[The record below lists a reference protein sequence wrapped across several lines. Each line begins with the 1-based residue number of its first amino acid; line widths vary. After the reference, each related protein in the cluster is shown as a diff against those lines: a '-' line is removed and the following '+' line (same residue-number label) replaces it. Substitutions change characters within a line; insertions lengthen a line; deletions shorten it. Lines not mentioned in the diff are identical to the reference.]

1 MINTIT
7 KAEFGKVVNRPDI
20 VSIFLE
26 AGIDIVALLR
36 DPDSWTAHEIITL
49 RGANVAT
56 VKDLGQLKARERRT
70 GLTLLVEELHQ
81 RLQVLETASQRYGER
96 LKKHLEQLKGERCK
110 NSNVAVDDLGKE
122 VLSAEKRRAATLK
135 ALTRDARPRP
145 GKKGE
150 VQQRTAEYEDTR
162 LEQQTPKV
170 DDEVI
175 SELYPEND
183 ADEDNAETNAPAPEH
198 AEKEKTPE
206 NHTTNRTA
214 QEAVQKELK
223 AVQLVGSSKSIGD
236 EQVFNESNTSNA
248 SEVLNS
254 SNDTEVND
262 TNESNFSA
270 AVFEQA
276 HALVNVSAV
285 SEASE
290 DYHQQ
295 TWITDQKVRLQSFW
309 ILALFVVLLLFFVF
323 SVYREQMKKH
333 TKEALGKRSKDGGI
347 PTVDGFFWT
356 EQRRGGG
363 TGKERES
370 KSNERQTRRKEE
382 LQAMEERALAS
393 SFDDLMGC
401 VVDSSKVM
409 IVVDVLTALI
419 PISNIDVAEA
429 DERSV
434 VSSSMVEL
442 CANWHDTWMFGS
454 ICVLIVFQVVRAVA
468 AMGHHP
474 YCVYGRWAWLM
485 YLGTDISSMGDTVAI
500 LLSGW
505 SLLCCRA
512 EFDQAW
518 SLYYVV
524 NSTNSASQWE
534 YVGVIKYT
542 DGVKTQSQWQRFE
555 SIPSSMFFALLT
567 LNKKNPLAHVFVTW
581 YEKLLVIFVNIC
593 CVPLFSLVSSMIGGS
608 IMKLVLSEAPP
619 AEGAREQPSEAAGDE
634 VAELEDDEDD
644 TADGADDAVMA
655 LLGFGSVFCYGLST
669 SKREMK
675 WLFFTVHK
683 LPHWA
688 FPAVDGVVGALF
700 LADWLHSA
708 VSPAAEVPPQADAA
722 VADAEAELAQPE
734 AERTVVVVAFGPLE
748 GEEARRFNCLCCL
761 WRIYLLEKW
770 LDHPFQSALDAL
782 HTCRKQLVTTGAV
795 TIFFWLLGAHLLFFT
810 EFENPDK
817 YIRKF
822 YGSVL
827 RAIWVT
833 SFFLNGEWVFC
844 DFSWMG
850 KAVGGFIVLFGVS
863 IVVVPMTVF
872 TGYFLMNIQ
881 GDFYET
887 QVQYLKAEP
896 GDLWQL
902 KMQPSAEAYEWQKK
916 LFKLLPGTMALVW
929 PVFQLV
935 ILSLLRRSAAVCEGD
950 ALTCKWE
957 EESTKCVE
965 AKCQECQG
973 ERCQLCREDSKII
986 TECCNDHSEMAT
998 IPSLCELLGLNVYME
1013 DMCQARHFDCFFML
1027 GREGVYFH
1035 NVQLPA
1041 ICGEGHNHDR
1051 GCESSPTEAERLTC
1065 RWTAEVNHCME
1076 GECGGCEVG
1085 SEACK
1090 LCREDAA
1097 KISACCDQHHHNAAT
1112 PRICA
1117 DAILTVDVKSC
1128 VAETCKAKEETTD
1141 RQEERHGA
1149 TPPTVGKYS
1158 STSSDAYGGT

>member
-1 MINTIT
+1 MATAGGPSLAALVLLWCALLHT
-7 KAEFGKVVNRPDI
+7 TGAVRESALGHSLGVFPDAD
-20 VSIFLE
+20 VPEE
-26 AGIDIVALLR
+26 AGDSVSL
-36 DPDSWTAHEIITL
+36 DPDDPADEAEEEVSLADCQQLQEEEKRREDAFQGGVTHLISAQQRVHRL
-49 RGANVAT
+49 RLRLPGEEG
-56 VKDLGQLKARERRT
+56 DRR

-135 ALTRDARPRP
+135 ALTR
-145 GKKGE
+145 E

-198 AEKEKTPE
+198 AEKEQLEAQAAENLTDVQKE

-295 TWITDQKVRLQSFW
+295 LMGELDRCGSQNVKDATLSNNPLRFTLKCFFQAPMIRCSPWIFDPKQHDGWFKETWITDQKVRLQSFW

-333 TKEALGKRSKDGGI
+333 TKEALGKRSK
-347 PTVDGFFWT
+347 
-356 EQRRGGG
+356 
-363 TGKERES
+363 
-370 KSNERQTRRKEE
+370 EE

-419 PISNIDVAEA
+419 PISNIVLYALATEDVAEA

-512 EFDQAW
+512 VRWNWMIFSFIRVIESLGRWGLGVNFYGFSQEVQEDRRMIYALAVFGLVIW
-518 SLYYVV
+518 VLIGSLYYVV

-634 VAELEDDEDD
+634 VAELEDDE
-644 TADGADDAVMA
+644 
-655 LLGFGSVFCYGLST
+655 
-669 SKREMK
+669 
-675 WLFFTVHK
+675 
-683 LPHWA
+683 
-688 FPAVDGVVGALF
+688 
-700 LADWLHSA
+700 
-708 VSPAAEVPPQADAA
+708 
-722 VADAEAELAQPE
+722 
-734 AERTVVVVAFGPLE
+734 
-748 GEEARRFNCLCCL
+748 
-761 WRIYLLEKW
+761 
-770 LDHPFQSALDAL
+770 
-782 HTCRKQLVTTGAV
+782 
-795 TIFFWLLGAHLLFFT
+795 
-810 EFENPDK
+810 
-817 YIRKF
+817 
-822 YGSVL
+822 
-827 RAIWVT
+827 
-833 SFFLNGEWVFC
+833 
-844 DFSWMG
+844 
-850 KAVGGFIVLFGVS
+850 
-863 IVVVPMTVF
+863 
-872 TGYFLMNIQ
+872 
-881 GDFYET
+881 
-887 QVQYLKAEP
+887 
-896 GDLWQL
+896 
-902 KMQPSAEAYEWQKK
+902 
-916 LFKLLPGTMALVW
+916 
-929 PVFQLV
+929 
-935 ILSLLRRSAAVCEGD
+935 
-950 ALTCKWE
+950 E
-957 EESTKCVE
+957 EEE
-965 AKCQECQG
+965 E
-973 ERCQLCREDSKII
+973 EE
-986 TECCNDHSEMAT
+986 E
-998 IPSLCELLGLNVYME
+998 
-1013 DMCQARHFDCFFML
+1013 
-1027 GREGVYFH
+1027 
-1035 NVQLPA
+1035 
-1041 ICGEGHNHDR
+1041 
-1051 GCESSPTEAERLTC
+1051 
-1065 RWTAEVNHCME
+1065 EV
-1076 GECGGCEVG
+1076 
-1085 SEACK
+1085 
-1090 LCREDAA
+1090 
-1097 KISACCDQHHHNAAT
+1097 
-1112 PRICA
+1112 
-1117 DAILTVDVKSC
+1117 
-1128 VAETCKAKEETTD
+1128 
-1141 RQEERHGA
+1141 
-1149 TPPTVGKYS
+1149 
-1158 STSSDAYGGT
+1158 